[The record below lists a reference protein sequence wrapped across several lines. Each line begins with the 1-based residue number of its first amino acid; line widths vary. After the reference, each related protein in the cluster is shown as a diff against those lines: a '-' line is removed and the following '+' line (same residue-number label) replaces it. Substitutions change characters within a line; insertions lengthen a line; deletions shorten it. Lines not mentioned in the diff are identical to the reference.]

1 MFKWI
6 SEKLDGH
13 KTTISGVGGI
23 LAGLAAIVKAL
34 AAGEINPSEIWDG
47 VLIVVAGFGVLG
59 LGGKAQKL
67 LDAGGSKAKAKK

>member
-23 LAGLAAIVKAL
+23 LAGMAAIVKAL
-34 AAGEINPSEIWDG
+34 AAGEIIPSELWDG
-47 VLIVVAGFGVLG
+47 VLIIVAGIGVLG

-67 LDAGGSKAKAKK
+67 LDAGGKAKAKK

>member
-34 AAGEINPSEIWDG
+34 ATGDINPSDIWDG
-47 VLIVVAGFGVLG
+47 VLVIVAGFAVLG
-59 LGGKAQKL
+59 LGGKAEKIL
-67 LDAGGSKAKAKK
+67 NGKAVKVKK